1 MNPILDQLLVGALIL
16 AALAYFIFSKTK
28 GCPKGCDCGAT
39 KIKKP

>member
-16 AALAYFIFSKTK
+16 AALAYFIFRKK
-28 GCPKGCDCGAT
+28 NGCGQGCDCGVT

>member
-16 AALAYFIFSKTK
+16 GALAYFVFRKKK
-28 GCPKGCDCGAT
+28 GCSQGCDCEAR